1 MSLTKIWY
9 TFDEAASKYGVSIQ
23 QLLLWVENGL
33 VRSEGGEGNV
43 NLINGDDIEMEL
55 NLTPSV

>member
-1 MSLTKIWY
+1 MSLTKNWY

>member
-1 MSLTKIWY
+1 MSLTKNWY

-33 VRSEGGEGNV
+33 VRSEGDEGNP